1 MLLSIPGN
9 VVNLL
14 THAET
19 IALALSFRVSLVG
32 VLCSLPVAIGC
43 AWLLAHTRFFGKPF
57 FEGLL
62 LLPLIL
68 PPVVTGYILL
78 IVFGHHGA
86 IGRILDAAGLSIA
99 FRWTGAALAAAV
111 MAFPL
116 LVVALRNAFESVDQ
130 KLEHAAAT
138 LGASAW
144 RIFFGITLPL
154 SLRGLVAGLALA
166 FARAFGEFGATI
178 TFVSSIPGQT
188 RTLPIALY
196 ELLETP
202 GGESGAL
209 RLTWVALIVALVATL
224 GAALLLRRTRNTE
237 QVA

>member
-1 MLLSIPGN
+1 MTLLDHAEAVALLLSLK
-9 VVNLL
+9 VAL
-14 THAET
+14 T
-19 IALALSFRVSLVG
+19 G

-43 AWLLAHTRFFGKPF
+43 AWLLARRRFPGKPL

-68 PPVVTGYILL
+68 PPVVTGYVLL
-78 IVFGHHGA
+78 MVFGHHGPV
-86 IGRILDAAGLSIA
+86 GRLLDAAGLAIA

-116 LVVALRNAFESVDQ
+116 LVVALRNAFESVDRR
-130 KLEHAAAT
+130 LEQAAAS
-138 LGASAW
+138 LGAGAP
-144 RIFFGITLPL
+144 RIFITVTLPL
-154 SLRGLVAGLALA
+154 SMRGLVAGLALA

-196 ELLETP
+196 ELVSTP

-209 RLTWVALIVALVATL
+209 RLTLVALVVALASSLVATL
-224 GAALLLRRTRNTE
+224 MLLRGGVPAAGAET
-237 QVA
+237 

>member
-1 MLLSIPGN
+1 MLLD
-9 VVNLL
+9 
-14 THAET
+14 HAET
-19 IALALSFRVSLVG
+19 VALALSVKVSLVG
-32 VLCSLPVAIGC
+32 VACSLPVAIGC
-43 AWLLAHTRFFGKPF
+43 AWLLARKRFHGKPL

-86 IGRILDAAGLSIA
+86 IGRWLDAAGLSIA

-116 LVVALRNAFESVDQ
+116 LVVALRNAFESVDRR
-130 KLEHAAAT
+130 LENAAAT
-138 LGASAW
+138 LGAGAW
-144 RIFFGITLPL
+144 RIFFSITLPL
-154 SLRGLVAGLALA
+154 SLRGLVAGLALG
-166 FARAFGEFGATI
+166 FARGLGEFGATI

-196 ELLETP
+196 EFISTP

-209 RLTWVALIVALVATL
+209 RLTLVAVVVALLAGVI
-224 GAALLLRRTRNTE
+224 AALMLLRGGTRRTE
-237 QVA
+237 VEA

>member
-1 MLLSIPGN
+1 MPLDP
-9 VVNLL
+9 
-14 THAET
+14 AET
-19 IALALSFRVSLVG
+19 AALALSFKVSLVG
-32 VLCSLPVAIGC
+32 VACSLPVAVAC
-43 AWLLAHTRFFGKPF
+43 AWLLARTRFIGKPL
-57 FEGLL
+57 FEGVL

-78 IVFGHHGA
+78 IMFGHHGP
-86 IGRILDAAGLSIA
+86 IGRVLDALGLPIA

-116 LVVALRNAFESVDQ
+116 LVVALRNAFESVDRR
-130 KLEHAAAT
+130 LENAAAT
-138 LGASAW
+138 LGAGPW

-196 ELLETP
+196 ELISTP
-202 GGESGAL
+202 GGEDGAL
-209 RLTWVALIVALVATL
+209 RLTLVAAMVALLASLVAATM
-224 GAALLLRRTRNTE
+224 LLRGGSHDAGDE
-237 QVA
+237 S

>member
-1 MLLSIPGN
+1 M
-9 VVNLL
+9 NLL
-14 THAET
+14 PHAEAV
-19 IALALSFRVSLVG
+19 ALALSFKVSLVG
-32 VLCSLPVAIGC
+32 VACSLPVAVGC
-43 AWLLAHTRFFGKPF
+43 AWLLARTRFFGKPL

-78 IVFGHHGA
+78 IVFGHHGP
-86 IGRILDAAGLSIA
+86 IGRLLDAAGLSIA
-99 FRWTGAALAAAV
+99 FRWSGAALAAAV

-116 LVVALRNAFESVDQ
+116 LVVALRNAFESVDR
-130 KLEHAAAT
+130 KLERAAAS
-138 LGASAW
+138 LGAGPW

-154 SLRGLVAGLALA
+154 SLRGLAAGLALA

-196 ELLETP
+196 ELLSTP
-202 GGESGAL
+202 GGENGAL
-209 RLTWVALIVALVATL
+209 RLTLVAMIVALIASLL
-224 GAALLLRRTRNTE
+224 AALMLLRGGARQAESET
-237 QVA
+237 

>member
-1 MLLSIPGN
+1 MH
-9 VVNLL
+9 LL
-14 THAET
+14 TPAET
-19 IALALSFRVSLVG
+19 VALALSFKVSLVG
-32 VLCSLPVAIGC
+32 VACSLPVAVGC
-43 AWLLAHTRFFGKPF
+43 AWLLARTRFFGKPV

-68 PPVVTGYILL
+68 PPVVTGYVLL

-86 IGRILDAAGLSIA
+86 IGRLLDEAGLSIA

-111 MAFPL
+111 MAFP
-116 LVVALRNAFESVDQ
+116 NAFESVDR
-130 KLEHAAAT
+130 KLENAAAT
-138 LGASAW
+138 LGAGAW
-144 RIFFGITLPL
+144 RVFFGITLPL
-154 SLRGLVAGLALA
+154 SARGLVAGLALA

-196 ELLETP
+196 ELISTP

-209 RLTWVALIVALVATL
+209 RLTLVAVVIAVIASL
-224 GAALLLRRTRNTE
+224 IAALMLLRGGTRE
-237 QVA
+237 AEA

>member
-1 MLLSIPGN
+1 M
-9 VVNLL
+9 LL

-19 IALALSFRVSLVG
+19 VALALSFKVSLVG
-32 VLCSLPVAIGC
+32 VACSLPVAAGC
-43 AWLLAHTRFFGKPF
+43 AWLLARTRFFGKSV

-68 PPVVTGYILL
+68 PPVVTGYVLL
-78 IVFGHHGA
+78 IVFGHHGP
-86 IGRILDAAGLSIA
+86 IGRLLDAAGLSIA

-116 LVVALRNAFESVDQ
+116 LVVALRNAFESVDR

-138 LGASAW
+138 LGANAW

-202 GGESGAL
+202 GGEGGAL
-209 RLTWVALIVALVATL
+209 RLTWVALVVALVGTL
-224 GAALLLRRTRNTE
+224 GAALLLRRGSHAE
-237 QVA
+237 SAS

>member
-1 MLLSIPGN
+1 M
-9 VVNLL
+9 
-14 THAET
+14 THAELV
-19 IALALSFRVSLVG
+19 ALALSFKVALVG
-32 VLCSLPVAIGC
+32 VACSLPFAVGC
-43 AWLLAHTRFFGKPF
+43 AWLLARTRFFGKPL

-68 PPVVTGYILL
+68 PPVVTGYVLL
-78 IVFGHHGA
+78 LMFGHHGA
-86 IGRILDAAGLSIA
+86 IGRLLDAAGLSIA

-116 LVVALRNAFESVDQ
+116 LVVALRNAFESVDP

-138 LGASAW
+138 LGAGGW

-154 SLRGLVAGLALA
+154 SSRGLIAGLALA

-196 ELLETP
+196 ELISTP
-202 GGESGAL
+202 GGANGAL
-209 RLTWVALIVALVATL
+209 RLTLVAAAVALL
-224 GAALLLRRTRNTE
+224 AALIAALMLLRGGTQRE
-237 QVA
+237 ADA

>member
-1 MLLSIPGN
+1 MPLDP
-9 VVNLL
+9 
-14 THAET
+14 AET
-19 IALALSFRVSLVG
+19 AALALSFKVSLVG
-32 VLCSLPVAIGC
+32 VLCSLPVAVAC
-43 AWLLAHTRFFGKPF
+43 AWLLARTRFIGKPL

-68 PPVVTGYILL
+68 PPVVTGYVLL
-78 IVFGHHGA
+78 IVFGHHGP
-86 IGRILDAAGLSIA
+86 IGRVLDAVGLSIA

-116 LVVALRNAFESVDQ
+116 LVVALRNAFESVDR
-130 KLEHAAAT
+130 KLENAAAT
-138 LGASAW
+138 LGAGRG

-196 ELLETP
+196 ELISTP
-202 GGESGAL
+202 GGEGGAL
-209 RLTWVALIVALVATL
+209 RLTLVAVMVALLASLVAATM
-224 GAALLLRRTRNTE
+224 LLRGGSHDAGDE
-237 QVA
+237 S

>member
-1 MLLSIPGN
+1 MDP
-9 VVNLL
+9 L

-19 IALALSFRVSLVG
+19 VALALSFKVSLVG
-32 VLCSLPVAIGC
+32 VVCSLPVAIGC
-43 AWLLAHTRFFGKPF
+43 AWLLARTRFFGKPL

-78 IVFGHHGA
+78 MVFGHHGP
-86 IGRILDAAGLSIA
+86 IGRWLDAANLSIA

-116 LVVALRNAFESVDQ
+116 LVVALRNAFESVDP

-138 LGASAW
+138 LGAGPW
-144 RIFFGITLPL
+144 RIFFSITLPL

-196 ELLETP
+196 ELISTP
-202 GGESGAL
+202 GGEGGAL
-209 RLTWVALIVALVATL
+209 RLTLVAAVVAI
-224 GAALLLRRTRNTE
+224 AASLVAAMLLLRGRVQDRQGE
-237 QVA
+237 P

>member
-1 MLLSIPGN
+1 MVVLS
-9 VVNLL
+9 
-14 THAET
+14 HAEAV
-19 IALALSFRVSLVG
+19 ALALSFKVSLVG
-32 VLCSLPVAIGC
+32 VACSLPFAVGC
-43 AWLLAHTRFFGKPF
+43 AWLLARTRFIGKPL
-57 FEGLL
+57 FEGVL

-68 PPVVTGYILL
+68 PPVVTGYVLL
-78 IVFGHHGA
+78 MVFGHHGA
-86 IGRILDAAGLSIA
+86 IGSLLDAAGLSIA

-116 LVVALRNAFESVDQ
+116 LVVALRNAFEGVDR

-138 LGASAW
+138 LGAGPW

-196 ELLETP
+196 ELISTP
-202 GGESGAL
+202 GGEGGAL
-209 RLTWVALIVALVATL
+209 RLTLIAVAVALLASLI
-224 GAALLLRRTRNTE
+224 AALMLLRGGRGQAGDE
-237 QVA
+237 A

>member
-1 MLLSIPGN
+1 MTMLLD
-9 VVNLL
+9 
-14 THAET
+14 HAET
-19 IALALSFRVSLVG
+19 VALALSFKVSLTG
-32 VLCSLPVAIGC
+32 VACSLPVAMAC
-43 AWLLAHTRFFGKPF
+43 AWLLARTRFPGKPL

-68 PPVVTGYILL
+68 PPVVTGYVLL
-78 IVFGHHGA
+78 IVFGHHGP
-86 IGRILDAAGLSIA
+86 IGRLLDAAGLSIA

-116 LVVALRNAFESVDQ
+116 QVVALRNAFESVDR

-138 LGASAW
+138 LGAGAW
-144 RIFFGITLPL
+144 RIFFGVTLPL

-196 ELLETP
+196 ELVSTP

-209 RLTWVALIVALVATL
+209 RLTLVAAVVALAAALVA
-224 GAALLLRRTRNTE
+224 ALMLLRGGASHSE
-237 QVA
+237 AEA

>member
-1 MLLSIPGN
+1 MLLDP
-9 VVNLL
+9 
-14 THAET
+14 AET
-19 IALALSFRVSLVG
+19 AALALSFKVSLTG
-32 VLCSLPVAIGC
+32 VVCSLPIAIAC
-43 AWLLAHTRFFGKPF
+43 AWLLARKRFIGKPL

-78 IVFGHHGA
+78 IVFGHHGP
-86 IGRILDAAGLSIA
+86 IGRMLDAMGLSIA

-116 LVVALRNAFESVDQ
+116 LVVALRNAFESVDR
-130 KLEHAAAT
+130 KLESAAAT
-138 LGASAW
+138 LGAGPW

-196 ELLETP
+196 ELVSTP
-202 GGESGAL
+202 GGEDGAL
-209 RLTWVALIVALVATL
+209 RLTLVAVMVALLASLIAATM
-224 GAALLLRRTRNTE
+224 LLRGGARSAE
-237 QVA
+237 AEA

>member
-1 MLLSIPGN
+1 M
-9 VVNLL
+9 NLL

-19 IALALSFRVSLVG
+19 VALALSFKVSLVG
-32 VLCSLPVAIGC
+32 VVCSLPVAMAC
-43 AWLLAHTRFFGKPF
+43 AWLLARTRWLAKPF

-68 PPVVTGYILL
+68 PPVVTGYVLL
-78 IVFGHHGA
+78 MVFGHHGT
-86 IGRILDAAGLSIA
+86 IGRLLDAAGLSIA

-116 LVVALRNAFESVDQ
+116 LVVALRNAFESVDR
-130 KLEHAAAT
+130 KLENAAAT
-138 LGASAW
+138 LGAGPW

-154 SLRGLVAGLALA
+154 SVRGLVAGLALA

-196 ELLETP
+196 ELISTP
-202 GGESGAL
+202 GGENGAL
-209 RLTWVALIVALVATL
+209 RLTLVAVVVALLAGSI
-224 GAALLLRRTRNTE
+224 AALMLLRGAVHPGGE
-237 QVA
+237 A

>member
-1 MLLSIPGN
+1 MD
-9 VVNLL
+9 VL
-14 THAET
+14 TPAET
-19 IALALSFRVSLVG
+19 VALALSFKVSLVG
-32 VLCSLPVAIGC
+32 VACSLPVAIGC
-43 AWLLAHTRFFGKPF
+43 AWLLARKRFFGKPL

-86 IGRILDAAGLSIA
+86 IGRWLDAAGLSIA

-116 LVVALRNAFESVDQ
+116 LVVALRNAFESVDRR
-130 KLEHAAAT
+130 LENAAAT
-138 LGASAW
+138 LGAGAW
-144 RIFFGITLPL
+144 RIFLSVTLPL
-154 SLRGLVAGLALA
+154 SMRGLVAGLALA

-196 ELLETP
+196 ELISTP
-202 GGESGAL
+202 GGEGGAL
-209 RLTWVALIVALVATL
+209 RLTLVAGIVALLAGVI
-224 GAALLLRRTRNTE
+224 AALMLLRGGTRRTE
-237 QVA
+237 VEA

>member
-1 MLLSIPGN
+1 MLLN
-9 VVNLL
+9 
-14 THAET
+14 HAET
-19 IALALSFRVSLVG
+19 VALALSFKVSLVG
-32 VLCSLPVAIGC
+32 VACSLPLALAC
-43 AWLLAHTRFFGKPF
+43 AWLLARTRFFGKPL

-78 IVFGHHGA
+78 IVFGHHGP
-86 IGRILDAAGLSIA
+86 IGKLLDAAGLSIA
-99 FRWTGAALAAAV
+99 FRWTGAAFAAAV

-116 LVVALRNAFESVDQ
+116 LVVALRNAFESVDR
-130 KLEHAAAT
+130 KLESAAAT
-138 LGASAW
+138 LGAGPW

-154 SLRGLVAGLALA
+154 SLRGLAAGLALA

-196 ELLETP
+196 ELISTP
-202 GGESGAL
+202 GGEGGAL
-209 RLTWVALIVALVATL
+209 RLTLVAVIVALLASL
-224 GAALLLRRTRNTE
+224 AAALMLLRGGTRSSE
-237 QVA
+237 AEA

>member
-1 MLLSIPGN
+1 MLLD
-9 VVNLL
+9 
-14 THAET
+14 TAET
-19 IALALSFRVSLVG
+19 AALALSFKVSLTG
-32 VLCSLPVAIGC
+32 VLCSLPVAIAC
-43 AWLLAHTRFFGKPF
+43 AWLLARTRFIGKPL

-78 IVFGHHGA
+78 IVFGHHGP
-86 IGRILDAAGLSIA
+86 IGRMLDAIGLSIA

-116 LVVALRNAFESVDQ
+116 LVVALRNAFESVDR
-130 KLEHAAAT
+130 KLENAAAT
-138 LGASAW
+138 LGAGPW

-196 ELLETP
+196 ELISIP
-202 GGESGAL
+202 GGEDGAL
-209 RLTWVALIVALVATL
+209 RLTLVAVMVALLASLVA
-224 GAALLLRRTRNTE
+224 AMMLLRGGVRSAE
-237 QVA
+237 AEA

>member
-1 MLLSIPGN
+1 MGMLTPSEI
-9 VVNLL
+9 V
-14 THAET
+14 
-19 IALALSFRVSLVG
+19 ALALSFKVSLVG
-32 VLCSLPVAIGC
+32 VACSLPLAIAC
-43 AWLLAHTRFFGKPF
+43 AWLLARTRFFGKPL

-78 IVFGHHGA
+78 IAFGHHGP
-86 IGRILDAAGLSIA
+86 IGRLLDAAGLSIA

-116 LVVALRNAFESVDQ
+116 LVVALRNAFESVDRR
-130 KLEHAAAT
+130 LEHAAAT
-138 LGASAW
+138 LGAGPW
-144 RIFFGITLPL
+144 RIFFSITLPL

-196 ELLETP
+196 ELISTP
-202 GGESGAL
+202 GGEGGAM
-209 RLTWVALIVALVATL
+209 RLTIVAVLVAVMA
-224 GAALLLRRTRNTE
+224 GFVAALMLLRGGARSAE
-237 QVA
+237 AGP

>member
-1 MLLSIPGN
+1 MWLDQ
-9 VVNLL
+9 
-14 THAET
+14 AET
-19 IALALSFRVSLVG
+19 VALALSFRVSLVG
-32 VLCSLPVAIGC
+32 VSASLPAAMAC
-43 AWLLAHTRFFGKPF
+43 AWLLARTRFIGKPL

-68 PPVVTGYILL
+68 PPVVTGYVLL
-78 IVFGHHGA
+78 MVFGHHGP
-86 IGRILDAAGLSIA
+86 IGRLLDAAGLSIA

-116 LVVALRNAFESVDQ
+116 LVVALRNAFESVDR

-138 LGASAW
+138 LGAGAW
-144 RIFFGITLPL
+144 RIFFTITLPL

-196 ELLETP
+196 ESISTP
-202 GGESGAL
+202 GGETGAL
-209 RLTWVALIVALVATL
+209 RLTLVATSVAL
-224 GAALLLRRTRNTE
+224 LSGVIAALMLLRGGARGAE
-237 QVA
+237 A

>member
-1 MLLSIPGN
+1 MLD
-9 VVNLL
+9 
-14 THAET
+14 HAE
-19 IALALSFRVSLVG
+19 IVALALSLKVSLIG
-32 VLCSLPVAIGC
+32 VLCSLPLAVAC
-43 AWLLAHTRFFGKPF
+43 AWLLARTRFFGKPL

-68 PPVVTGYILL
+68 PPVVTGYVLL
-78 IVFGHHGA
+78 IVFGHHGP
-86 IGRILDAAGLSIA
+86 IGRLLDAVGLSIA

-116 LVVALRNAFESVDQ
+116 LVVALRNAFESVDR

-138 LGASAW
+138 LGAGPW

-154 SLRGLVAGLALA
+154 SVRGLIAGLALA

-196 ELLETP
+196 ELISTP
-202 GGESGAL
+202 GGEGGAL
-209 RLTWVALIVALVATL
+209 RLTLVAVMVALLAGLITALML
-224 GAALLLRRTRNTE
+224 LRGAASNGE
-237 QVA
+237 VEA

>member
-1 MLLSIPGN
+1 MNLLS
-9 VVNLL
+9 
-14 THAET
+14 HDET
-19 IALALSFRVSLVG
+19 IALLLSLKVAAVA
-32 VLCSLPVAIGC
+32 VVCTLPPATGC
-43 AWLLAHTRFFGKPF
+43 AWLLARKRFAGKLVL
-57 FEGLL
+57 ETII

-68 PPVVTGYILL
+68 PPVVTGYALL
-78 IVFGHHGA
+78 ALFGHQGA
-86 IGRILDAAGLSIA
+86 IGRVLDALHLSIA
-99 FRWTGAALAAAV
+99 FRWTGAALAAGV

-116 LVVALRNAFESVDQ
+116 LVVALRSAFESVDR
-130 KLEHAAAT
+130 KLEQAAAT
-138 LGASAW
+138 LGAGAW
-144 RIFFGITLPL
+144 RIFLGITLPL

-209 RLTWVALIVALVATL
+209 RLTWVALGVALAATL
-224 GAALLLRRTRNTE
+224 GAAMLLRRGARAE
-237 QVA
+237 SDA

>member
-1 MLLSIPGN
+1 MGF
-9 VVNLL
+9 L

-19 IALALSFRVSLVG
+19 IALVLSFKVSLVG
-32 VLCSLPVAIGC
+32 VFASLPVAVAC
-43 AWLLAHTRFFGKPF
+43 AWLLARTRFFGKPL
-57 FEGLL
+57 FEGFL

-78 IVFGHHGA
+78 MVFGHHGP
-86 IGRILDAAGLSIA
+86 IGHLLDVAGLSIA

-116 LVVALRNAFESVDQ
+116 LVVALRNAFESVDR

-138 LGASAW
+138 LGAGAW

-196 ELLETP
+196 ELISTP
-202 GGESGAL
+202 GGEGGAL
-209 RLTWVALIVALVATL
+209 RLTLVAVIVALLASLVAAMMVL
-224 GAALLLRRTRNTE
+224 RGGARRTE
-237 QVA
+237 AEA

>member
-1 MLLSIPGN
+1 MPLDP
-9 VVNLL
+9 
-14 THAET
+14 AET
-19 IALALSFRVSLVG
+19 AALALSFKVSLVG
-32 VLCSLPVAIGC
+32 VLCSLPVAVAC
-43 AWLLAHTRFFGKPF
+43 AWLLARTRFIGKPL

-68 PPVVTGYILL
+68 PPVVTGYVLL
-78 IVFGHHGA
+78 IVFGHHGP
-86 IGRILDAAGLSIA
+86 IGRVLDALGLSIA

-116 LVVALRNAFESVDQ
+116 LVVALRNAFESVDR
-130 KLEHAAAT
+130 KLENAAAT
-138 LGASAW
+138 LGAGPW

-196 ELLETP
+196 ELISTP
-202 GGESGAL
+202 GGEGGAL
-209 RLTWVALIVALVATL
+209 RLTLVAAMVALLASLVAATM
-224 GAALLLRRTRNTE
+224 LLRGGSHDAGDE
-237 QVA
+237 S